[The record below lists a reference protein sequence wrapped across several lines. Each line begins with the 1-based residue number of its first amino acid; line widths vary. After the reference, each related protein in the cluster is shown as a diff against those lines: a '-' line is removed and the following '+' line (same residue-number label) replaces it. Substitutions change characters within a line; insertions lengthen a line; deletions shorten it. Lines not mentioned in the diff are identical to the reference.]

1 MLDAPKNAIYC
12 SGKQNVNE
20 MKDLFTGLITSKTR
34 IRILMRLFLNP
45 GGNAYLRELADE
57 FAVSPSQV
65 KDELSQ
71 LSAAGLLES
80 EKQGRQIHYRANTR
94 HPLFPELQS
103 MVHKALGMDRIL
115 ESVVERLGRLELAF
129 LLDDYAEGKDTG
141 IIDLGLVGAIDT
153 INLADLVAKTERYI
167 GRKIR
172 TLVLSREEYERM
184 RPVLEKRPLL
194 PLWISHEVPQRQ
206 RGAA

>member
-12 SGKQNVNE
+12 SGKKNVNE

-194 PLWISHEVPQRQ
+194 PLWISDEVPQRQ

>member
-1 MLDAPKNAIYC
+1 VLDAPKNAIYC
-12 SGKQNVNE
+12 SGKKNVNE